1 VFGFTET
8 GCVFVTT
15 SEEKVQTPVAIG
27 ISAHLTLCLKC
38 CWMKC

>member
-15 SEEKVQTPVAIG
+15 SEEKVQTAVAI
-27 ISAHLTLCLKC
+27 II
-38 CWMKC
+38 